1 MPLVDA
7 QTAKR
12 KQMDRNKHSELTF
25 QAIVEATPNA
35 IILVNKEGKIAY
47 ANHQTEKLFGY
58 RRIEL
63 ISNEIEILI
72 PVRHHQDHPGMHT
85 SFFVTPETRKMGTG
99 SELFALRKDGT
110 EFPVEVG
117 LNPLVTMD
125 GTMILVSVI
134 DISERKKAEERFRL
148 VVESAPNAMILV
160 NESGKITLINN
171 QTEKLFG
178 YQRNELIG
186 NILELLIPK
195 RYRENHPNLRISFF
209 ASPSVRAMGAGREL
223 FAVRKDGTEFPV
235 EIGLNPIETDEGTI
249 VLASVIDI
257 SERKKHEALVALEL
271 KNKELEQFNYIAS
284 HDLQEPLRT
293 VSNYIQILEEDFSG
307 ELGTAVK
314 NHFQTIKRATNR
326 MSVLV
331 HSLLDFSRLGR
342 NKLLVSTDCR
352 LIVKNVIDDLDNL
365 IRASG
370 AMITVEE
377 LPIINAYEI
386 ELRQLFQNLINN
398 AIKFRKKDTTPKIKI
413 GYSDKDEYFE
423 FYITDNGIGIEPRH
437 FDRIFQIFQRL
448 NPEKEFEGYGIGLA
462 YCKKI
467 AEMHGGKIEI
477 ESTVGKGSTFKF
489 LISKFQL

>member
-1 MPLVDA
+1 MN
-7 QTAKR
+7 
-12 KQMDRNKHSELTF
+12 RNKHSELTF

-35 IILVNKEGKIAY
+35 IILVNREGKIAY
-47 ANHQTEKLFGY
+47 ANHQTERLFGY
-58 RRIEL
+58 PRLEL
-63 ISNEIEILI
+63 ISKKIEILI
-72 PVRHHQDHPGMHT
+72 PERHHQDHPGMHS
-85 SFFVTPETRKMGTG
+85 SFFATPEIRKMGSG

-117 LNPLVTMD
+117 LNPLITMD

-134 DISERKKAEERFRL
+134 DISERKEAEERFRL

-160 NESGKITLINN
+160 NESGNITLINN

-186 NILELLIPK
+186 SKLELLIPQ
-195 RYRENHPNLRISFF
+195 RFRVNHPDLRVSFF

-235 EIGLNPIETDEGTI
+235 EIGLNPIETDEGAI

-257 SERKKHEALVALEL
+257 SERKKHEAIITLEL

-293 VSNYIQILEEDFSG
+293 VSNYIQILEEDYSG
-307 ELGTAVK
+307 ELGTEVK
-314 NHFQTIKRATNR
+314 NHLHTIMLATKR

-342 NKLLVSTDCR
+342 NKLLISTDCN
-352 LIVKNVIDDLDNL
+352 LVVKNVIDDLDNL
-365 IRASG
+365 IRDSG
-370 AMITVEE
+370 ARITVEE
-377 LPIINAYEI
+377 LPVISAYEI

-398 AIKFRKKDTTPKIKI
+398 AIKFRKKDTMPEIRI
-413 GYSDKDEYFE
+413 GCNDKNEYFE
-423 FYITDNGIGIEPRH
+423 FYVTDNGIGIEPRH

-467 AEMHGGKIEI
+467 AEMHGGTIEI

-489 LISKFQL
+489 LISKFQV

>member
-1 MPLVDA
+1 M
-7 QTAKR
+7 K
-12 KQMDRNKHSELTF
+12 RNKLSELTF

-35 IILVNKEGKIAY
+35 IILVNREGKIAY
-47 ANHQTEKLFGY
+47 ANHQTERLFGY
-58 RRIEL
+58 PRIEL
-63 ISNEIEILI
+63 ISKKIEILI
-72 PVRHHQDHPGMHT
+72 PERPHQAHPGIHT
-85 SFFVTPETRKMGTG
+85 SFFTTPEIRKMGSG

-134 DISERKKAEERFRL
+134 DISERKEAEERFRL

-160 NESGKITLINN
+160 NAGGNITLINN

-178 YQRNELIG
+178 YQRNEVIG
-186 NILELLIPK
+186 SKLEMFIPQ
-195 RYRENHPNLRISFF
+195 RFQVNHPNLRVSFF
-209 ASPSVRAMGAGREL
+209 SSPSVRAMGAGREL

-235 EIGLNPIETDEGTI
+235 EIGLNPIETDEGII

-257 SERKKHEALVALEL
+257 SERKRHEAIVTLEL

-307 ELGTAVK
+307 ELGPEVK
-314 NHFQTIKRATNR
+314 NHLQTINRATKR

-342 NKLLVSTDCR
+342 NKLLVSTDCN
-352 LIVKNVIDDLDNL
+352 LVVKNVIDDLDNL

-370 AMITVEE
+370 AIISVEE
-377 LPIINAYEI
+377 LPVISAYEI
-386 ELRQLFQNLINN
+386 ELRQLFQNLLNN
-398 AIKFRKKDTTPKIKI
+398 AIKFSKKDTIPKIRI
-413 GYSDKDEYFE
+413 GCIDKNEYFE
-423 FYITDNGIGIEPRH
+423 FYISDNGIGIEPRH

-448 NPEKEFEGYGIGLA
+448 NSEKEFEGYGIGLA

-467 AEMHGGKIEI
+467 AEMHGGAIEI

-489 LISKFQL
+489 LISKFQV